1 MTRSLLLVEDHD
13 GLRQIIGSFLSID
26 FNVTGA
32 KNGLEAMSWLA
43 KGMMPDVIVTDADM
57 PELDGAAL
65 LSNLRCSG
73 LWAEIPV
80 VVLGREG
87 AEDAAQFKALGA
99 HAYFAKPFSPA
110 RLQDQLIDI
119 FRNAPVSNQ
128 HTGTK
133 HKHRF
138 V

>member
-13 GLRQIIGSFLSID
+13 GLRTIIGSFLSKN

-32 KNGLEAMSWLA
+32 KNGLDAMSWLS
-43 KGMMPDVIVTDADM
+43 KGLMPDVIVTDTDM

-73 LWAEIPV
+73 LWADIPV

-87 AEDAAQFKALGA
+87 SVDLMEAQQFRTLGA
-99 HAYFAKPFSPA
+99 CAYFPKPFSPSK
-110 RLQDQLIDI
+110 LQEELIDML
-119 FRNAPVSNQ
+119 RNA
-128 HTGTK
+128 
-133 HKHRF
+133 
-138 V
+138 